1 MVQYNPQCMSA
12 LNPHVRNVTEA
23 TFARYVLRAPL
34 PVLVC
39 FGARDCPGYRAM
51 QPVLKRVAQ
60 AQAEHLQVAAMQI
73 EREGLVAIQYG
84 VELSPTLVVF
94 HAGDAQGCVRGFVP
108 EGLVQL
114 FAEDVVRGSVHDYQ
128 IWSPV
133 EKHFEDSV
141 LVPLLES
148 WNMAYQRQVSCQTGQ
163 AGTRKRG
170 QVDFVMYAEA
180 HGAPVALIESKRQ
193 IRNEQ
198 ELRQAACQGASYA
211 ASLNVPAFAVAAP
224 SGLWLY
230 RSAAP
235 ARPVKHF
242 SSLDI
247 HRCPE
252 QPKQFFMQICHE
264 L

>member
-1 MVQYNPQCMSA
+1 MSQ
-12 LNPHVRNVTEA
+12 LNAFVRNVTEA

-39 FGARDCPGYRAM
+39 FGTRDCPGYRAM
-51 QPVLKRVAQ
+51 QPALKRVAQ
-60 AQAEHLQVAAMQI
+60 AHAEHLHVATMQI
-73 EREGLVAIQYG
+73 ERDGLVAIQYG
-84 VELSPTLVVF
+84 VELSPTLVVL
-94 HAGDAQGCVRGFVP
+94 HAGDAQSCVRGFVP
-108 EGLVQL
+108 DGLVAL
-114 FAEDVVRGSVHDYQ
+114 FAEDVLRGSVSDYQ

-148 WNMAYQRQVSCQTGQ
+148 WNVAYQRQVSCQTGQ

-170 QVDFVMYAEA
+170 QIDFVLYAEA

-193 IRNEQ
+193 IRNEL
-198 ELRQAACQGASYA
+198 ELRQAAHQGATYA
-211 ASLNVPAFAVAAP
+211 ASLGVPAFAVAAP

-235 ARPVKHF
+235 ARVVKHF

-247 HRCPE
+247 HCCPE
-252 QPKQFFMQICHE
+252 QPKQFIMQISHE
-264 L
+264 LS